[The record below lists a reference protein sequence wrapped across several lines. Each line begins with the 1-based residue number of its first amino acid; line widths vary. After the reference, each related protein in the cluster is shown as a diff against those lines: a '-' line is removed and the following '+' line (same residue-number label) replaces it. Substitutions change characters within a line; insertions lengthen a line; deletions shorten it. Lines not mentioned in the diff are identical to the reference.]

1 MGHQITLA
9 KIKADTLDEA
19 YDAVHSAFYE
29 SCESGNSAGY
39 SYLEQVTHVGLPID
53 GHTTWE
59 SLENYYK
66 NASAQNYER
75 KEKELRE
82 DMFKILTGLCLSKK
96 EAPLYVSHEDEH
108 VREIVARILV
118 AREEHDLPK
127 TFDELVDT
135 TIKAIIYA
143 IDTGTP
149 VSHLISRIENYKNS
163 QDVSAILQC
172 YDKHYVEFD
181 PVGDKETFYFLCDR
195 KM

>member
-19 YDAVHSAFYE
+19 YDAVSDAFKE
-29 SCESGNSAGY
+29 SCESGEGGGTW
-39 SYLEQVTHVGLPID
+39 LESVTRVELPIY
-53 GHTTWE
+53 GHTAWE

-66 NASAQNYER
+66 NIGFYDSER

-82 DMFKILTGLCLSKK
+82 DMFKVLTGLCLSKK

-108 VREIVARILV
+108 VREIVARILE
-118 AREEHDLPK
+118 ANEEHDLPK
-127 TFDELVDT
+127 TFDELVDVF
-135 TIKAIIYA
+135 IKAIIHA

-149 VSHLISRIENYKNS
+149 VAYLISRIEDYKNS
-163 QDVSAILQC
+163 QDVSSILQC

-181 PVGDKETFYFLCDR
+181 PIGDKETFYFLCDR

>member
-19 YDAVHSAFYE
+19 YDAVHCAFEE

-39 SYLEQVTHVGLPID
+39 SYLESVTRVELPIH

-66 NASAQNYER
+66 NAGSLNCER
-75 KEKELRE
+75 REKGLRE

-108 VREIVARILV
+108 VREIIARILV
-118 AREEHDLPK
+118 ANEEHDLPK
-127 TFDELVDT
+127 TFDELVAVF
-135 TIKAIIYA
+135 IKAITYA

-149 VSHLISRIENYKNS
+149 VAYLISRIENYKNA

-181 PVGDKETFYFLCDR
+181 PIGDKETFYFLCDR